1 MTTPYRTDLDA
12 LRETKEALEK
22 ELSSATVRAAE
33 IANQL
38 RSVEQR
44 IRAKTRLPMLDNV
57 RVASPCNASW
67 DEMLGDDRVRFCTS
81 CEKNVFNLSAMARED
96 AERLLAERVNGE
108 LCVRF
113 YQRADGTVMTQDC
126 PVGVTKKRRKLA
138 VLAAAGA
145 GAMALAAMSAMTKT
159 MGKPGLTATMGD
171 VAPCENTLEPTT
183 AGEHTMGAP
192 VVMGSAAPPAYT
204 APPVQPTSQ
213 TPHLVP
219 PTQGQVI
226 KEPMMGKPVVMGRR
240 APTR

>member
-1 MTTPYRTDLDA
+1 VTTPYRTDLDA

-22 ELSSATVRAAE
+22 ELSATKQREAALAGE
-33 IANQL
+33 L
-38 RSVEQR
+38 RQVEER
-44 IRAKTRLPMLDNV
+44 IKTRTRLPMLDSV

-81 CEKNVFNLSAMARED
+81 CEKNVFNLSAMPRED
-96 AERLLAERVNGE
+96 AERLLAERMNGE

-145 GAMALAAMSAMTKT
+145 GAMALAATSMFTRT
-159 MGKPGLTATMGD
+159 MGKPAHCATMGEM
-171 VAPCENTLEPTT
+171 APIDT
-183 AGEHTMGAP
+183 APVTMG
-192 VVMGSAAPPAYT
+192 SSAPPAYT

-213 TPHLVP
+213 TPHVVP
-219 PTQGQVI
+219 RPTQSPVI
-226 KEPMMGKPVVMGRR
+226 KEPMMGKPVAPMMGQR
-240 APTR
+240 AR

>member
-22 ELSSATVRAAE
+22 ELSSTKVREAE
-33 IANQL
+33 IENQL
-38 RSVEQR
+38 RSVDER
-44 IRAKTRLPMLDNV
+44 IRAKTRLPMLDSV

-81 CEKNVFNLSAMARED
+81 CEKNVFNLSAMPRED
-96 AERLLAERVNGE
+96 AERLLAERMNGE

-159 MGKPGLTATMGD
+159 MGKPGVTTMMGD
-171 VAPCENTLEPTT
+171 VAPCENTFET
-183 AGEHTMGAP
+183 ATMGEPA
-192 VVMGSAAPPAYT
+192 VMGSAAPPAYT
-204 APPVQPTSQ
+204 APPPVHPESA
-213 TPHLVP
+213 TPHVAP
-219 PTQGQVI
+219 PPMQGQVI
-226 KEPMMGKPVVMGRR
+226 KEPMMGKPAMMGRR
-240 APTR
+240 AR

>member
-22 ELSSATVRAAE
+22 ELSATKQREAALAGE
-33 IANQL
+33 L
-38 RSVEQR
+38 RQVEER
-44 IRAKTRLPMLDNV
+44 IKTRTRLPMLENV

-81 CEKNVFNLSAMARED
+81 CEKNVFNLSAMPRVD
-96 AERLLAERVNGE
+96 AERLLAERMNGE

-145 GAMALAAMSAMTKT
+145 GAMALAATSMFTRT
-159 MGKPGLTATMGD
+159 MGKPALGATMGEM
-171 VAPCENTLEPTT
+171 APIDT
-183 AGEHTMGAP
+183 AP

-213 TPHLVP
+213 TPHAYPGPSHEPAV
-219 PTQGQVI
+219 
-226 KEPMMGKPVVMGRR
+226 KEPMMGKPVVPMMGRR
-240 APTR
+240 AR